1 MPLVPF
7 DTLGDESRVWVFA
20 AQTALDDDSA
30 SALLSIT
37 DAFLAQ
43 WAAHGSPL
51 TCGRELCERR
61 FLVIGVDPN
70 AADASGCSIDG
81 LYRNLAGFEKQSGVS
96 LLSRN
101 NVFYRGEPGEVCSAS
116 REEFAILSASGA
128 IGPDTIVFDT
138 SITSMRELRDR
149 FELPAGGSWHR
160 AMLAV

>member
-7 DTLGDESRVWVFA
+7 DILGDESRVWVFA
-20 AQTALDDDSA
+20 AEPALDDDSA
-30 SALLSIT
+30 SALLAVT

-81 LYRNLAGFEKQSGVS
+81 LYRKLADFEKQSGVS
-96 LLSRN
+96 LLSRG
-101 NVFYRGEPGEVCSAS
+101 NVYYRAEPGEVRSAS
-116 REEFAILSASGA
+116 RGEFATLSSSGA
-128 IGPDTIVFDT
+128 IGAETIVFDT
-138 SITSMRELRDR
+138 TITSMRELRER

-160 AMLAV
+160 ALLAV